1 MKIDMNDVFIG
12 TINKCTFHN
21 VHNIFSSETY
31 IGNDL
36 IGTDS
41 FGFGKFKGDP
51 YKRTVLLRV
60 NRIGYV
66 DLGKLNSILDEL
78 KLKSKITKTGVMIG
92 ELIMGTEPY
101 RVGQLYVDYDSLTPY
116 VPLEKEKNMTVKKL
130 KKKLELDPRIPGGME
145 G

>member
-41 FGFGKFKGDP
+41 FGFREFKGEP

-66 DLGKLNSILDEL
+66 DLGKLNNILDEL
-78 KLKSKITKTGVMIG
+78 KLKSQITKTGVMPG
-92 ELIMGTEPY
+92 DLIIMPY
-101 RVGQLYVDYDSLTPY
+101 ANKVGDLYVDVDSLTPY
-116 VPLEKEKNMTVKKL
+116 TLLEEEKNMTVKKL
-130 KKKLELDPRIPGGME
+130 KKKMVLDPRIPGGIE
-145 G
+145 L

>member
-12 TINKCTFHN
+12 TINKCTFHS
-21 VHNIFSSETY
+21 VYNIFSSETY

-41 FGFGKFKGDP
+41 FGFREFKGEP

-66 DLGKLNSILDEL
+66 DLGNLNNILDEL
-78 KLKSKITKTGVMIG
+78 KLKSQITKTGVIPG
-92 ELIMGTEPY
+92 DLIITEY
-101 RVGQLYVDYDSLTPY
+101 ANKVGDLYVDIDSLTPY
-116 VPLEKEKNMTVKKL
+116 TLLEEEKNMTVKKL
-130 KKKLELDPRIPGGME
+130 KKKLELDPRIPGGFE